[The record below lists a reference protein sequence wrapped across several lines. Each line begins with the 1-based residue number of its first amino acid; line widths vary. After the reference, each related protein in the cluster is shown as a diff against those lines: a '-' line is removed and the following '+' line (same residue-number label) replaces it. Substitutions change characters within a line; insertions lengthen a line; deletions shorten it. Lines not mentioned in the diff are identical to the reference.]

1 MAPNRVLNPR
11 PHKKA
16 MLINFKLIRT
26 WRPNVVVANTATH
39 KQVNFLTPPK
49 GSVKKKGH
57 SKLTQKAMSL
67 ILINRT
73 WRPNVRV
80 LIPEAMYL
88 IFKSK
93 NMTPNG

>member
-1 MAPNRVLNPR
+1 
-11 PHKKA
+11 
-16 MLINFKLIRT
+16 MLINFKLIGT

-49 GSVKKKGH
+49 GSVKKRDTQNWLKGH
-57 SKLTQKAMSL
+57 VVDFNQQ
-67 ILINRT
+67 T

-88 IFKSK
+88 IFKSTEHGAQQHFLENYSEK
-93 NMTPNG
+93 